1 MIKDIL
7 ILTMFYILPMCY
19 IFKKAFNIHKKYSSD
34 DPFYGSHSV
43 TILIILA
50 IVPVL
55 NLGAIIFQGLI
66 DILEKNNKVK

>member
-19 IFKKAFNIHKKYSSD
+19 IFKKAFNMHKKYSSD

-43 TILIILA
+43 AILIILA

-55 NLGAIIFQGLI
+55 NLFATILQGLM
-66 DILEKNNKVK
+66 DILEKNNKIK